1 MNRLQELKI
10 GSVKGIMNGFQT
22 LIRLKINDNSHRL
35 IGQPYSYD
43 IQDNIDYKKSRRA
56 EKRVREYFIKIMK
69 KQNSNKKK
77 VGTGYKSESCQ
88 PS

>member
-1 MNRLQELKI
+1 
-10 GSVKGIMNGFQT
+10 MNGFQT

-56 EKRVREYFIKIMK
+56 EKRVREYFIKVMK
-69 KQNSNKKK
+69 KQNQSKKK
-77 VGTGYKSESCQ
+77 VVTVSNAESGQ
-88 PS
+88 AS

>member
-10 GSVKGIMNGFQT
+10 GGVKGIMNGFQT

-56 EKRVREYFIKIMK
+56 EKRVREYFIKVMK
-69 KQNSNKKK
+69 KQNQSKKK
-77 VGTGYKSESCQ
+77 VVTVSNAESGQ
-88 PS
+88 AS